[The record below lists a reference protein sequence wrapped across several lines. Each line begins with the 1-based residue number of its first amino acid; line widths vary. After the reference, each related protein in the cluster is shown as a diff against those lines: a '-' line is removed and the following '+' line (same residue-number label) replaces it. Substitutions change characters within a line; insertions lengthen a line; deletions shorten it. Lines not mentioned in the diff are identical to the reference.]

1 MPPWFACVLKHLQ
14 TADWNKYDDRLM
26 KAAERGDVD
35 KVSSILAKKGVN
47 PSKLDLEGRSAFHVV
62 ASKGNLDCLNTILL
76 HGVDITSHDAVGRNA
91 LHLSAKYG
99 HSLCLQK
106 LLQFNCPTENVDL
119 QGRTA
124 LHDAAMSDCRSSVQL
139 LCDHGASVNA
149 KDGDGRTPLVL
160 ATQMCRPAIC
170 QLLIDKGADVN
181 GRDKQNK
188 TALMLGCEYGCRD
201 AVEVLLKNGA
211 DVNLLDSLGHDSAYY
226 ARIGDNLEIL
236 SMIRAAVENTSKGRE
251 SIRKGPQ
258 LPTKWHHTID
268 QEKLKQQQIFRE
280 QQQQQHQDLEAENEE
295 LKERL
300 WEMQREHRQMFDKS
314 GVLKQQQKEELAMVL
329 EAKEKE
335 HENSVRTIESLRA
348 RLKYYE
354 ANQTA
359 SSPFSNGKGDAQL
372 KQSFSFSTES
382 QHSSNSSSSLMQTRS
397 MVRPLELSKPSQAA
411 SAESEALKKELD
423 ALRKYNEAAREEN
436 SKLQVELSRKTA
448 DCRAMAAQCER
459 TKMESD
465 EQIRQLEDAL
475 KDVQKRMFDSEGK
488 VKQMQGHFLA
498 LKEHLTSETLLGST
512 KLAEDLQDQLTD
524 MKSKYEGASMEVGKL
539 RNQMKQNEM
548 LVEEL
553 KRDEGRLIK
562 ENRKLQEERSML
574 AREQEKESK
583 KARELDGQLRDR
595 EAKLALSVPA
605 DKFENMKSLLTNE
618 VNEKA
623 KQVVEM
629 EQELEQC
636 QTELKRLQKDLGMHQ
651 IRVLEG
657 SQERKN
663 LQSLLDRQSEQ
674 FGKEVKELTLKN
686 QNFQKEAENVRQEN
700 YLLQQNI
707 RKLKDDL
714 ASHYV
719 PLKVHAEQKKASDL
733 NIEDLSKQLAEAR
746 QKQQQTKLEMETLL
760 TEKTSLRENVNH
772 LQALFV
778 PPEKHEKEVAALKS
792 NVVDLQRQCE
802 ELMQKC
808 NEEQEKN
815 RKLISANEDLKISL
829 ADDYLPINKHMEV
842 TSTLT
847 NTLEKVKG
855 ELLELK
861 HKEQETQQEYIRA
874 SEECDTLKKQLLQL
888 KDQVQAEYVSLA
900 DHKKQVDNLNQ
911 SKKELQATNNET
923 LAKYVKQKEDVARL
937 HAAIEGQ
944 KSELDTLQEC
954 IKVKYAPVAS
964 MEEKERSFQTT
975 LNSLRNQLAE
985 QTQRSTDSQ
994 EEARK
999 WQREN
1004 ERLKAEILSLQ
1015 MDIQSHSALHKT
1027 NQEKERE
1034 FEKKLD
1040 VLNDE
1045 LREVLQKY
1053 ADIEGEKERL
1063 EDDNAKH
1070 LSEAQAM
1077 QVRLQGHYV
1086 PLEQLESLRM
1096 SLESKIETL
1105 EVELQQKRSEHGH
1118 AFERVQQLQL
1128 ELEHQRGVS
1137 LPLTEHKQIK
1147 EELEREI
1154 AAVKEQLREEV
1165 EAGQIKETL
1174 IAKLQAEIQSME
1186 SAVLELQKREASNL
1200 SEYKTTRGALE
1211 AQVVSLEGTVRDLHE
1226 KYKDKCEE
1234 AARVEQKA
1242 VLAKDKAECLQAQS
1256 LRIEQEIREL
1266 KERYDTSL
1274 ATIEDLQKSIQESA
1288 KQIEA
1293 KDNRITEL
1301 LNDVERLKQA
1311 LSDLSQLTYT
1321 TGVPTKRQNQQVDVL
1336 QSQVNT
1342 LQQQLAEA
1350 DKRHQEVI
1358 SIYRTHLL
1366 SAVQGRMDED
1376 VQDALLQIIRMKQGV
1391 VF

>member
-1 MPPWFACVLKHLQ
+1 
-14 TADWNKYDDRLM
+14 
-26 KAAERGDVD
+26 
-35 KVSSILAKKGVN
+35 
-47 PSKLDLEGRSAFHVV
+47 
-62 ASKGNLDCLNTILL
+62 
-76 HGVDITSHDAVGRNA
+76 
-91 LHLSAKYG
+91 
-99 HSLCLQK
+99 
-106 LLQFNCPTENVDL
+106 
-119 QGRTA
+119 
-124 LHDAAMSDCRSSVQL
+124 
-139 LCDHGASVNA
+139 
-149 KDGDGRTPLVL
+149 
-160 ATQMCRPAIC
+160 
-170 QLLIDKGADVN
+170 
-181 GRDKQNK
+181 
-188 TALMLGCEYGCRD
+188 
-201 AVEVLLKNGA
+201 
-211 DVNLLDSLGHDSAYY
+211 
-226 ARIGDNLEIL
+226 
-236 SMIRAAVENTSKGRE
+236 
-251 SIRKGPQ
+251 
-258 LPTKWHHTID
+258 
-268 QEKLKQQQIFRE
+268 
-280 QQQQQHQDLEAENEE
+280 
-295 LKERL
+295 
-300 WEMQREHRQMFDKS
+300 
-314 GVLKQQQKEELAMVL
+314 
-329 EAKEKE
+329 
-335 HENSVRTIESLRA
+335 
-348 RLKYYE
+348 
-354 ANQTA
+354 
-359 SSPFSNGKGDAQL
+359 
-372 KQSFSFSTES
+372 
-382 QHSSNSSSSLMQTRS
+382 
-397 MVRPLELSKPSQAA
+397 
-411 SAESEALKKELD
+411 
-423 ALRKYNEAAREEN
+423 
-436 SKLQVELSRKTA
+436 
-448 DCRAMAAQCER
+448 
-459 TKMESD
+459 
-465 EQIRQLEDAL
+465 
-475 KDVQKRMFDSEGK
+475 
-488 VKQMQGHFLA
+488 
-498 LKEHLTSETLLGST
+498 
-512 KLAEDLQDQLTD
+512 
-524 MKSKYEGASMEVGKL
+524 
-539 RNQMKQNEM
+539 MKQNEM

-629 EQELEQC
+629 EQELEKC
-636 QTELKRLQKDLGMHQ
+636 QTELKRLQKELGMHQ

-657 SQERKN
+657 SQECKN

-686 QNFQKEAENVRQEN
+686 QNFQKEGENVRQEN
-700 YLLQQNI
+700 YLLQQKI
-707 RKLKDDL
+707 HKLKEDL

-719 PLKVHAEQKKASDL
+719 PLKMHAEQKKASDL
-733 NIEDLSKQLAEAR
+733 NIEDLSKQLAVAR
-746 QKQQQTKLEMETLL
+746 QKQQQTKLEMEVLM
-760 TEKTSLRENVNH
+760 TEKTSLRENLNH

-778 PPEKHEKEVAALKS
+778 PPEKHEKEIAALKS

-815 RKLISANEDLKISL
+815 RKLITANEDLKISL
-829 ADDYLPINKHMEV
+829 ADHYLPINKHMEV

-861 HKEQETQQEYIRA
+861 HKEQEYIRA

-900 DHKKQVDNLNQ
+900 DHKKQVDDLNQ

-923 LAKYVKQKEDVARL
+923 LEKYVKQKEDVARL

-944 KSELDTLQEC
+944 KRELDTLQEC

-985 QTQRSTDSQ
+985 QTQRSTNSQ

-1027 NQEKERE
+1027 NQEKEHK

-1053 ADIEGEKERL
+1053 ADIEREKERL

-1077 QVRLQGHYV
+1077 QMRLQGHYV
-1086 PLEQLESLRM
+1086 PLEQLESLKM

-1105 EVELQQKRSEHGH
+1105 EVELQQKKSEYEH
-1118 AFERVQQLQL
+1118 ALERVQQLQL

-1137 LPLTEHKQIK
+1137 LPLTEHKQMK
-1147 EELEREI
+1147 EELERQI
-1154 AAVKEQLREEV
+1154 AAVKDQLREEI
-1165 EAGQIKETL
+1165 EAGQIKEAL
-1174 IAKLQAEIQSME
+1174 IAKLLAEIQSVE

-1200 SEYKTTRGALE
+1200 SEYKTTRDALE
-1211 AQVVSLEGTVRDLHE
+1211 AQVASLEGTVRDLHE

-1234 AARVEQKA
+1234 AARVEQEA
-1242 VLAKDKAECLQAQS
+1242 VLAKGKAECLQAQS

-1274 ATIEDLQKSIQESA
+1274 ATIEDLQKSIQKSA

-1293 KDNRITEL
+1293 KDNKITEL

-1358 SIYRTHLL
+1358 SVYRTHLL

-1376 VQDALLQIIRMKQGV
+1376 VQDALLQIIRMRQGL

>member
-1 MPPWFACVLKHLQ
+1 MKSLKSRLKKHEVTITQ

-124 LHDAAMSDCRSSVQL
+124 LHDAAMSECRSSVQL

-170 QLLIDKGADVN
+170 QLLIDKGADIN

-188 TALMLGCEYGCRD
+188 TALMLGCEYGCKD

-236 SMIRAAVENTSKGRE
+236 SMIRAAMESTAKGRE

-258 LPTKWHHTID
+258 LPTKWHHVID
-268 QEKLKQQQIFRE
+268 QDKVKQQQQIFRE
-280 QQQQQHQDLEAENEE
+280 QQQQQDLEAENEE

-314 GVLKQQQKEELAMVL
+314 GVLQQQQKEELAMIL
-329 EAKEKE
+329 EAKEKD
-335 HENSVRTIESLRA
+335 HETSLRTIESLRA
-348 RLKYYE
+348 KLKYYE
-354 ANQTA
+354 VNQTA
-359 SSPFSNGKGDAQL
+359 SSPFSNGKGDALL

-382 QHSSNSSSSLMQTRS
+382 QSRS
-397 MVRPLELSKPSQAA
+397 MVRPLELSKPSQAV
-411 SAESEALKKELD
+411 SAESESLKKELD

-448 DCRAMAAQCER
+448 DCRALAAQCER

-512 KLAEDLQDQLTD
+512 KLAEDLQEQLTD

-562 ENRKLQEERSML
+562 ENRKFQEERSML
-574 AREQEKESK
+574 AREQEKEAK
-583 KARELDGQLRDR
+583 KAWELEGQLRDK
-595 EAKLALSVPA
+595 EAKLALSIPA

-629 EQELEQC
+629 EQELQKFH
-636 QTELKRLQKDLGMHQ
+636 TELKRLQKELGMHQ
-651 IRVLEG
+651 TKVLEG
-657 SQERKN
+657 SQARKN
-663 LQSLLDRQSEQ
+663 LQSMLDKQSEK
-674 FGKEVKELTLKN
+674 FGKEVTELTLKN
-686 QNFQKEAENVRQEN
+686 QNFQKEAQNVRQEN
-700 YLLQQNI
+700 YLLQQQMH
-707 RKLKDDL
+707 KLKEEL
-714 ASHYV
+714 ASHYM
-719 PLKVHAEQKKASDL
+719 PLKLHAEQKKACEL

-746 QKQQQTKLEMETLL
+746 QKQQQAKMEMEKLMI
-760 TEKTSLRENVNH
+760 EKTSLKENVNH

-778 PPEKHEKEVAALKS
+778 PPEKHEKDIATLKS
-792 NVVDLQRQCE
+792 NVVDLQRQRD

-815 RKLISANEDLKISL
+815 RKLITANEDLKISL
-829 ADDYLPINKHMEV
+829 KDHYLPITKHMEV

-847 NTLEKVKG
+847 STLENVTG
-855 ELLELK
+855 ELLEFK
-861 HKEQETQQEYIRA
+861 RREQETQQKYIRA

-888 KDQVQAEYVSLA
+888 QDKVWAEYVNLA
-900 DHKKQVDNLNQ
+900 DHKKQVDDLNQ
-911 SKKELQATNNET
+911 SKKELEVTNNET
-923 LAKYVKQKEDVARL
+923 LAKYVKEKEEVARL
-937 HAAIEGQ
+937 HVAIEGQ
-944 KSELDTLQEC
+944 KRELDTLQEC

-964 MEEKERSFQTT
+964 MEEKEKSFQAT
-975 LNSLRNQLAE
+975 LNGLRNQLAE
-985 QTQRSTDSQ
+985 QTQRCTDGQ

-1004 ERLKAEILSLQ
+1004 EMLKAEILSLQ
-1015 MDIQSHSALHKT
+1015 MDIQSHSGLHKT
-1027 NQEKERE
+1027 NQEKERQ
-1034 FEKKLD
+1034 FEEKLEG
-1040 VLNDE
+1040 LNDE

-1053 ADIEGEKERL
+1053 ADIEREKERL
-1063 EDDNAKH
+1063 EDENAKH

-1077 QVRLQGHYV
+1077 QVRLQRHYA
-1086 PLEQLESLRM
+1086 PLEQLESLKM
-1096 SLESKIETL
+1096 SLEGKIETL
-1105 EVELQQKRSEHGH
+1105 VVELQQKKSECEH
-1118 AFERVQQLQL
+1118 AFEKVEQLQL
-1128 ELEHQRGVS
+1128 ELEHQRGTS
-1137 LPLTEHKQIK
+1137 LPLTEHTKMK
-1147 EELEREI
+1147 EELERQI
-1154 AAVKEQLREEV
+1154 AAVKDQLREEM
-1165 EAGQIKETL
+1165 EAGQIKETVT
-1174 IAKLQAEIQSME
+1174 AKLKAEIQSME
-1186 SAVLELQKREASNL
+1186 SAVMELQKREASNV
-1200 SEYKTTRGALE
+1200 SEHKTTKDALM
-1211 AQVVSLEGTVRDLHE
+1211 AQVASLEGTVRGLHE

-1234 AARVEQKA
+1234 AARLEQEA
-1242 VLAKDKAECLQAQS
+1242 VLAKEEAKCLQAQS

-1288 KQIEA
+1288 KQIQA
-1293 KDNRITEL
+1293 KDNKITEL

-1311 LSDLSQLTYT
+1311 LSGLSQLTYT

-1350 DKRHQEVI
+1350 DRRHQEVI
-1358 SIYRTHLL
+1358 SVYRTHLL

-1376 VQDALLQIIRMKQGV
+1376 VQDALLQIIRMRQGLV
-1391 VF
+1391 C